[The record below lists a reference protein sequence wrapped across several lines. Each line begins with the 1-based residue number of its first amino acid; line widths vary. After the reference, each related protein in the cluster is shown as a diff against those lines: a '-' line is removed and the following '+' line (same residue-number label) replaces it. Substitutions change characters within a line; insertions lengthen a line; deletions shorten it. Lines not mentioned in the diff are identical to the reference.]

1 MDRNIFRVGLFTTAV
16 VSTVA
21 FCACSNAPSV
31 STTALEIQDAQEEV
45 IQEGSLS
52 VRQEVSEHKYTNR
65 LAEETS
71 PYLLQHAHNPV
82 NWYPWGE
89 EALSKAKAENKP
101 IFLSV
106 GYSSCHWC
114 HVMEH
119 ECFED
124 EEVAALLNKHYI
136 AIKVDRE
143 ERPDIDEIYMA
154 AVQAMTG
161 QGGWPMS
168 VFITP
173 DLKPFWGGT
182 YFPKESK
189 YGRPGFMTILSSI
202 ADSWKTKRE
211 EIYASADQLTQH
223 VSNILA
229 AEIGGEDEPKPEL
242 ITNAVATL
250 TNAFDAVDG
259 GFGGAPKFPA
269 SSSIAMILREY
280 QRTGDPAQLKM
291 ATLSLDKMAQ
301 GGMYDHLGGGFA
313 RYSTDAEWLVPHFE
327 KMLYDNAQLAQVYLE
342 AYQVTKDPFYK
353 RVVEETFAY
362 ILRDM
367 RDERGGFHSAE
378 DADSEGEEGKFY
390 VWTKPEIEEHL
401 GKADAKI
408 FNTYYNIRKKGNF
421 SSPEEYH
428 ANQNILHTPIS
439 DEAVAKI
446 LKMSTDDLIAKI
458 DELDHKILVVRS
470 KRVRPGLDDKVL
482 TAWNALMITAFAQG
496 YQVLGNEEYLD
507 AAVEA
512 ASFLVTDMYR
522 DGELLRTHR
531 KGESRLPA
539 YLDDYSFTIVALL
552 DVYES
557 TFDVKWIKLADE
569 LTHTMTD
576 KFWDDTTSGFF
587 NTSLD
592 HKNLIVR
599 TRTSQDNATP
609 AGTSLATYG
618 LLRLA
623 KFTDNADYYDIARR
637 ILMDNY
643 PYLAE
648 HPQGFMRLMA
658 AVDFYL
664 NPPKE
669 IAVVGPL
676 ASEEVSGLLDV
687 ARHNFVPNKIVAH
700 LDSDDAAADEI
711 TEYLPLLA
719 NKTMIDNHATAYVCK
734 NFACKQPVTKPEA
747 LLEQLELN

>member
-52 VRQEVSEHKYTNR
+52 VQQEVSEHKYTNR

-124 EEVAALLNKHYI
+124 EEVAALLNEHYI

-250 TNAFDAVDG
+250 TKAFDAMDG

-353 RVVEETFAY
+353 QVVEETFAY

-390 VWTKPEIEEHL
+390 VWTNSEIEEHL

-408 FNTYYNIRKKGNF
+408 FNTYYN
-421 SSPEEYH
+421 
-428 ANQNILHTPIS
+428 
-439 DEAVAKI
+439 
-446 LKMSTDDLIAKI
+446 
-458 DELDHKILVVRS
+458 
-470 KRVRPGLDDKVL
+470 
-482 TAWNALMITAFAQG
+482 
-496 YQVLGNEEYLD
+496 
-507 AAVEA
+507 
-512 ASFLVTDMYR
+512 
-522 DGELLRTHR
+522 
-531 KGESRLPA
+531 
-539 YLDDYSFTIVALL
+539 
-552 DVYES
+552 
-557 TFDVKWIKLADE
+557 
-569 LTHTMTD
+569 
-576 KFWDDTTSGFF
+576 
-587 NTSLD
+587 
-592 HKNLIVR
+592 
-599 TRTSQDNATP
+599 
-609 AGTSLATYG
+609 
-618 LLRLA
+618 
-623 KFTDNADYYDIARR
+623 
-637 ILMDNY
+637 
-643 PYLAE
+643 
-648 HPQGFMRLMA
+648 
-658 AVDFYL
+658 
-664 NPPKE
+664 
-669 IAVVGPL
+669 
-676 ASEEVSGLLDV
+676 
-687 ARHNFVPNKIVAH
+687 
-700 LDSDDAAADEI
+700 
-711 TEYLPLLA
+711 
-719 NKTMIDNHATAYVCK
+719 
-734 NFACKQPVTKPEA
+734 
-747 LLEQLELN
+747 